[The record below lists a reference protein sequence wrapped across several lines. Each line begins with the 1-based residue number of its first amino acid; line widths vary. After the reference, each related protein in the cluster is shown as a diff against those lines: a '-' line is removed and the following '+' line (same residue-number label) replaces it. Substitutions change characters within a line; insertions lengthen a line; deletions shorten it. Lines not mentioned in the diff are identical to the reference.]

1 MDMESPPSSA
11 ALIINHSHEVDV
23 NLYVK
28 SQRHRLGARTP
39 SSINAAFLLHS
50 DYALD
55 RLTQVFSRGAVQRN
69 SRIDSVPNFVAIVVH
84 EFRVKF
90 GERAAHPAGSP
101 RDNGGMNRVAID
113 PTCLLHAHG
122 EREPRFKCIPWYS
135 LIAYPSRHKRF
146 ESDGAKIYTLGA
158 SMHQAQSEWRQM
170 NSPEEVINEIR
181 LEFGYNERDR
191 TPTTRLVR
199 NLSNVLNIVSTELY
213 NYGGHFIVE
222 LIQNADDNKYSPNVA
237 PMLDISIDENGIV
250 VQNNEVGF
258 TTENVQAICN
268 VGESTKRDRKE
279 EATGEKGV
287 GFKAVFSVSMRPE
300 IHSNGFHF
308 CFDRTAYGN
317 VGMIVPEWLP
327 EAKHRKLHGNTIIFL
342 PSDKSLS
349 IPKDLPQQLE
359 PELLLFLRCLRFIK
373 ISDARAGTTVELR
386 RTDQGALTTIQRVVT
401 TNGKTVTSN
410 HQFFRHERQTDVS
423 DIHEPKRQGI
433 KCTAVVVAIP
443 LEGAGVASCS
453 TSRKLFAFLPV
464 KDSELSLVVHA
475 DFILNASREDLVM
488 DRTWNIRLRDAL
500 GSALAEAVI
509 AMQQAEPE
517 GYTALRVLRDP
528 KEIINPFIRVVMERA
543 IADLKQSNCIPGNDS
558 LWLNPANAIRA
569 DERGLSE
576 LLDEAAVRTELGK
589 AYVSKSAKQIEPALN
604 VLGVEQFTFGSL
616 LKIIS
621 RQDWLAKQPIPWL
634 IKLYAKLAPFAK
646 SPHNLAKI
654 KEIPLFRLSNGL
666 QVSAA
671 TKFYRSLK
679 GNREYGFERELLVLS
694 TGLIPSKAD
703 KSSVT
708 EVASLMD
715 LLGIHDA
722 DPVTIIDEHILPQQS
737 KEEIDCQIVIAHAHF
752 VLDNYKLY
760 KEAKKSHADP
770 LSELRNKFHLLAGD
784 TDGDT
789 RDLALPSEL
798 YLGRAFGDR
807 NDMEGMF
814 DENITQFTIARD
826 YLLCHSPPNP
836 EKWREFFLALGANEM
851 PRLHLVGSDY
861 QLSPELEELIKR
873 NDPQRNRRLFVL
885 LETYFDSWTKA
896 RLERGRSVSTTLCE
910 ALQEFVVDVTNGEAR
925 PAREVFLENKDNRAV
940 FGSSAPYLAWK
951 VKNEEFA
958 GMIGIVCRPTVEKVL
973 IQLEKLSKSGA
984 QALTE
989 IVPLYQFLVLQSS
1002 VEATQIRSAFAIKPI
1017 VFSKVHGRSE
1027 LKSSSLRNCCWFIPP
1042 PLQQYCSV
1050 ISLRQDWGDFN
1061 EFFRHHLQIKPG
1073 LDGKE
1078 LVDVISKIAQANLD
1092 SKLAGDTVRLV
1103 YEQLGALIARN
1114 ADKPQNSL
1122 SWVVA
1127 ARSART
1133 MFTSRGD
1140 WCLPTSDVY
1149 EADDEKLAAI
1159 FQDSDKVRFLAIPN
1173 DQLPKFRRLIDALG
1187 VNKVTTA
1194 ATKIPPDRDTGDTES
1209 ALQARVR
1216 GRWHHIVRIA
1226 YANHYE
1232 GYERAKKGGQLIQ
1245 IRDMEVRIHRP
1256 LLMDV
1261 SIAKEIRAH
1270 RFPTH
1275 LYEHHGRACLL
1286 VDGDEQSSWIYISES
1301 IASYLNVSS
1310 SCANLIAMV
1319 LNAKDESEVARI
1331 FKQKNCNQ
1339 LPENELNSLN
1349 LPLTPEDE
1357 EWESPQDFAAGDHPN
1372 PATSKP
1378 KNPITPPSKV
1388 AGESSPSSPRGHQ
1401 PNSPRPTGS
1410 GKSPADAPIAIAPP
1424 TTPDGASSRQQ
1435 SAPRKQSRLI
1445 SYVATDAEGGSN
1457 TPAES
1462 QQEQRDQTDDAAIKF
1477 VVEHEKAAGRIPKVM
1492 EHSNP
1497 GFDIESADPQ
1507 VNNPIFIEVKGI
1519 TDEWAERGVTLS
1531 RTQFDYARIHKENA
1545 WLYVVEYAL
1554 DSRRRRLWRIKDPA
1568 TKCNKFGFDHGW
1580 RGICE
1585 EGTKV
1590 LKLESVIQE
1599 GEPYPLE
1606 GGSMGVITRV
1616 TARGALYTV
1625 VARRDDGVEVERTGS
1640 LEMHHRAIGGGH
1652 GESSS
1657 NS

>member
-1 MDMESPPSSA
+1 M
-11 ALIINHSHEVDV
+11 
-23 NLYVK
+23 K
-28 SQRHRLGARTP
+28 
-39 SSINAAFLLHS
+39 
-50 DYALD
+50 
-55 RLTQVFSRGAVQRN
+55 QV
-69 SRIDSVPNFVAIVVH
+69 
-84 EFRVKF
+84 
-90 GERAAHPAGSP
+90 
-101 RDNGGMNRVAID
+101 
-113 PTCLLHAHG
+113 
-122 EREPRFKCIPWYS
+122 
-135 LIAYPSRHKRF
+135 
-146 ESDGAKIYTLGA
+146 
-158 SMHQAQSEWRQM
+158 QAEWRQM
-170 NSPEEVINEIR
+170 NSPEEVITEIR
-181 LEFGYNERDR
+181 REFGYKELDR
-191 TPTTRLVR
+191 APNTRAIR
-199 NLSNVLNIVSTELY
+199 NLSNTLDLLSTELY

-222 LIQNADDNKYSPNVA
+222 LIQNADDNKYPPNVD
-237 PMLDISIDENGIV
+237 PMLEIDISEDGIV
-250 VQNNEVGF
+250 VENNEVGF
-258 TTENVQAICN
+258 TTENVEAICN
-268 VGESTKRDRKE
+268 VGESTKRDRKA

-287 GFKAVFSVSMRPE
+287 GFKAVFNVSMRPE

-317 VGMIVPEWLP
+317 MGMIVPEWLP
-327 EAKHRKLHGNTIIFL
+327 EATHRKLRGNTIIFL
-342 PSDKSLS
+342 PSDTNLS
-349 IPKDLPQQLE
+349 IPKDIPQQLE
-359 PELLLFLRCLRFIK
+359 PELLLFLRCLRCIK

-386 RTDQGALTTIQRVVT
+386 RTDQGALTTIERVVT
-401 TNGKTVTSN
+401 TNGKPVTSN

-423 DIHEPKRQGI
+423 DIHDAKRQGI
-433 KCTAVVVAIP
+433 RSTAVVVAIP
-443 LEGAGVASCS
+443 LEGAGVASCA

-464 KDSELSLVVHA
+464 KDSELHVVVHA
-475 DFILNASREDLVM
+475 DFILNASREDIVV
-488 DRTWNIRLRDAL
+488 DRPWNIRLRDAL

-509 AMQQAEPE
+509 AMQQAAPE
-517 GYTALRVLRDP
+517 GYTALKALRDP
-528 KEIINPFIRVVMERA
+528 KQIINPFIRVIMERA
-543 IADLKQSNCIPGNDS
+543 IAELKQSNCIPGNDS

-569 DERGLSE
+569 DGRGLSE
-576 LLDEAAVRTELGK
+576 LLDEAAVHAELSK
-589 AYVSKSAKQIEPALN
+589 AYVSKSAKQIEPALTI
-604 VLGVEQFTFGSL
+604 LGVEHFTFGSF

-634 IKLYAKLAPFAK
+634 IKLYIKLEPFARH
-646 SPHNLAKI
+646 PDNLAKI
-654 KEIPLFRLSNGL
+654 KEIPLFRLSNGT

-679 GNREYGFERELLVLS
+679 GKKEYGFERELLVLS
-694 TGLIPSKAD
+694 TELNPSKAN
-703 KSSVT
+703 KNSMT

-722 DPVTIIDEHILPQQS
+722 DPVTVIDEHILPQQS
-737 KEEIDCQIVIAHAHF
+737 NEEIDCQIVIAHAHF

-760 KEAKKSHADP
+760 VEAKKSHSDP
-770 LSELRNKFHLLAGD
+770 LSELRNKFHLIAGD

-814 DENITQFTIARD
+814 DESITRFTIARD
-826 YLLCHSPPNP
+826 YLLCHSPPDP
-836 EKWREFFLALGANEM
+836 ERWREFFLALGANEM

-861 QLSPELEELIKR
+861 KLSPELEELIQR
-873 NDPQRNRRLFVL
+873 DDPKSNRRLFVL
-885 LETYFDSWTKA
+885 LEMHFDSWTKA
-896 RLERGRSVSTTLCE
+896 RLERSRSVATTFCE
-910 ALQEFVVDVTNGEAR
+910 ALGEFVVDVRNGEPR
-925 PAREVFLENKDNRAV
+925 PAREVFLDNQENHAV
-940 FGSSAPYLAWK
+940 FGSSVPYLVWK
-951 VKNEEFA
+951 IKNEVFA
-958 GMIGIVCRPTVEKVL
+958 GMIGIVCRPSVQQVL
-973 IQLEKLSKSGA
+973 LQLETLSEVGA
-984 QALTE
+984 RNIGQ
-989 IVPLYQFLVLQSS
+989 IVPLYQFLELHWSS
-1002 VEATQIRSAFAIKPI
+1002 GSAQIKSTFDSKPV
-1017 VFSKVHGRSE
+1017 VFSKVHGRSN
-1027 LKSSSLRNCCWFIPP
+1027 LQASLLSDCCWRIPP
-1042 PLQQYCSV
+1042 QLQPYCSK
-1050 ISLRQDWGDFN
+1050 ISLRQDWLDFN
-1061 EFFRHHLQIKPG
+1061 DIFLHQLNVRPG

-1078 LVDVISKIAQANLD
+1078 LIDVILKIAQAKLD
-1092 SKLAGDTVRLV
+1092 FKSAGDTVRVV
-1103 YEQLGALIARN
+1103 YAELDAMIKRCVEKN
-1114 ADKPQNSL
+1114 EVP
-1122 SWVVA
+1122 SWVVKA
-1127 ARSART
+1127 KYSRT
-1133 MFTSRGD
+1133 VFTSRGD
-1140 WCLPTSDVY
+1140 WCLPSSDVY
-1149 EADDEKLAAI
+1149 EADDEQLAAI
-1159 FQDSDKVRFLAIPN
+1159 FEDSNKVRFLGIPN

-1187 VNKVTTA
+1187 INKVTKA
-1194 ATKIPPDRDTGDTES
+1194 ATQYPPDWDAGDTDRV
-1209 ALQARVR
+1209 LQVRVR
-1216 GRWHHIVRIA
+1216 DRWHHIVRIA
-1226 YANHYE
+1226 YAIENE
-1232 GYERAKKGGQLIQ
+1232 AYERAKKGGQLIQ
-1245 IRDMEVRIHRP
+1245 IRDMEVRVHRP

-1388 AGESSPSSPRGHQ
+1388 AGEPSPSSPRGHQ

-1424 TTPDGASSRQQ
+1424 TTPDGASSRPQ

-1477 VVEHEKAAGRIPKVM
+1477 VVEHEKAAGRFPKVM

-1507 VNNPIFIEVKGI
+1507 GNNPIFIEVKGI

-1554 DSRRRRLWRIKDPA
+1554 DSRRRRLWQIQDPA

-1599 GEPYPLE
+1599 GAPYLLE
-1606 GGSMGVITRV
+1606 GGSMGVITRF

-1625 VARRDDGVEVERTGS
+1625 VARRDDGVEVERTGL